1 MIKWLSWCSLLQICG
16 ICSSFMYDRLWSE
29 FFPHPLQNVWISR
42 QTYDILKYHILSNCS
57 QCSQITRNISRH
69 WVTGCNNTP
78 ALIQLLQTP
87 QDLQLICHHFFN
99 FEEIFYIMTS
109 TIPFQTPK
117 LMHCLFIKD
126 DENRYNIDH
135 TFHCSDKPSMPA
147 CKFNW
152 NVDSWY

>member
-1 MIKWLSWCSLLQICG
+1 MLCFDFWSQVTWINFWDDKMIIWCSLLQFCG
-16 ICSSFMYDRLWSE
+16 IHNSFMYDRLWSE

-87 QDLQLICHHFFN
+87 QDLQLICHHFLTLKRYF
-99 FEEIFYIMTS
+99 ILWLPLS
-109 TIPFQTPK
+109 PF
-117 LMHCLFIKD
+117 
-126 DENRYNIDH
+126 
-135 TFHCSDKPSMPA
+135 KPL
-147 CKFNW
+147 N
-152 NVDSWY
+152 